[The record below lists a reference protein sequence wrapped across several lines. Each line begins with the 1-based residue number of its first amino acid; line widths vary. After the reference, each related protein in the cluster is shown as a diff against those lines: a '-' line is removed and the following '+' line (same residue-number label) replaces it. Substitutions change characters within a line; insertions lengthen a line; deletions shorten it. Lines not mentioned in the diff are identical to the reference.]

1 MNISKTRNL
10 NLCVS
15 CEICNAICPVDAID
29 MESDEGQFLPK
40 VDQKTCI
47 DCEKCVE
54 VCPGLDIT
62 VFDDENFEDKITG
75 SYIEG
80 YSAYTKDREILKNS
94 TSGGVITQLIMEL
107 LKKEEYDGAFVLP
120 FDMFDGNQA
129 RLCLAETEEEVRKA
143 SKSKYLPASVYN
155 VVKKL
160 ESEEKPKY
168 IIVSTPCQLSGIKNF
183 IDLKEIDDEKLLFL
197 GLFCDKTLNF
207 NFLNYIEEKHGT
219 EREKLVKFD
228 YRNKEK
234 DGWPGHPKLYFDSS
248 REEIIDRKERMRVKE
263 FFQLE
268 RCLYCLDKLN
278 RQADMSFGDCYIT
291 GKENPGRSS
300 VIIRTEKGKEVWEKY
315 KNSFNWEESSVE
327 SIKKSQNISQKKE
340 NLEFVKAFKKTKK
353 SSELKK
359 RIEKIELGKKSK
371 FDEIKS
377 SIPKS
382 KIKKFLGFLKGSTA
396 LELGLGLGIFYLTD
410 SFTKNG
416 VAPKHSPPKNVLV
429 FGGELFNKGA
439 QAMTFTVVDQ
449 LKRRFPIENIYLLS
463 SKDYRRDK
471 IQKNKYNFEILPLN
485 TDMGKNLLLDDQF
498 SVLEKKGTKPI
509 ERKTR
514 KVFKNADL
522 AIDISGYCLSS
533 QMGEGVL
540 WIIYSQLSYLLRII
554 LSKKYSVPY
563 FIFPQSIGPFDYPM
577 PFKPVIHS
585 LMSKCLKYPK
595 KIYPRET
602 HGVQAL
608 RPFTKENV
616 KRQRDIVL
624 LNPDYDLKNIF
635 NNMKLK
641 EKTVDDDSVGII
653 PNNQIMK
660 RSDKKSIYEL
670 YEDIIQKLL
679 ESNKKVYILRHSQE
693 DLYICEELKEK
704 FPNNENVIL
713 LADDMNA
720 IELENIIK
728 QFDFI
733 IGSRYHSII
742 HAYKNNV
749 PAIVI
754 GWAIKYKELTK
765 DFDQEHYH
773 FDIRKKIHKNSIL
786 ESIGKMIENFEI
798 EEKKINLKL
807 AEMEEN
813 YVFQQLEKY
822 FPESGR
828 DITI

>member
-1 MNISKTRNL
+1 MNVTKTRNL
-10 NLCVS
+10 DLCVS
-15 CEICNAICPVDAID
+15 CEICNAVCPVDAIHIEFD
-29 MESDEGQFLPK
+29 GGQFLPK

-94 TSGGVITQLIMEL
+94 TSGGAITQLVIEL
-107 LKKEEYDGAFVLP
+107 LKEEEYDGAFVLP
-120 FDMFDGNQA
+120 FDMFKGNQA

-228 YRNKEK
+228 YKNKEK

-315 KNSFNWEESSVE
+315 KHSFTWDESSVE
-327 SIKKSQNISQKKE
+327 SIKKSQKISQKRE
-340 NLEFVKAFKKTKK
+340 NLEFAKAFKKTKK

-359 RIEKIELGKKSK
+359 RIKKIELGKKSK

-377 SIPKS
+377 SIPQS
-382 KIKKFLGFLKGSTA
+382 KIKKISEFLKGSTA
-396 LELGLGLGIFYLTD
+396 LELSLGLSTYYMMDT
-410 SFTKNG
+410 FTKNG
-416 VAPKHSPPKNVLV
+416 ATPKRSPPKNVVV

-439 QAMTFTVVDQ
+439 QAMTFTVIDQ

-463 SKDYRRDK
+463 SKDFDRDE
-471 IQKNKYNFEILPLN
+471 IEKNRYNFEIIPFS
-485 TDMGKNLLLDDQF
+485 TEIGKNLLLDDQF
-498 SVLEKKGTKPI
+498 NVLEKDGVPPI
-509 ERKTR
+509 ERKV
-514 KVFKNADL
+514 KEVLKNSDL
-522 AIDISGYCLSS
+522 VIDISGYHLSS
-533 QMGEGVL
+533 QTGEGAV
-540 WIIYSQLSYLLRII
+540 WAIYSQMRYISRIV
-554 LSKKYSVPY
+554 LSKNYSIPY
-563 FIFPQSIGPFDYPM
+563 FIFPQSIGPFDYSM
-577 PFKPVIHS
+577 PLKPVLYTLLSRYMTYPEKIH
-585 LMSKCLKYPK
+585 
-595 KIYPRET
+595 PREPQ
-602 HGVQAL
+602 GVEAL
-608 RPFTKENV
+608 KPFTKENV
-616 KRQRDIVL
+616 ERQRDIVL
-624 LNPDYDLKNIF
+624 LNPEYDLKNIF
-635 NNMKLK
+635 KTVDLK
-641 EKTVDDDSVGII
+641 EKTIDENSVGII
-653 PNNQIMK
+653 PNNQVIK
-660 RSDKKSIYEL
+660 RTDKDDIYDL
-670 YEDIIQKLL
+670 YKNIIQKLIR
-679 ESNKKVYILRHSQE
+679 SKKKVYILRHSQE
-693 DLYICEELKEK
+693 DLYICEGVKDM
-704 FPNNENVIL
+704 FSNNENVIL
-713 LADDMNA
+713 LSEDMNA

-728 QFDFI
+728 QFEFI

-742 HAYKNNV
+742 HAYKNGI
-749 PAIVI
+749 PSIVI
-754 GWAIKYKELTK
+754 GWAIKYKELLK
-765 DFDQEHYH
+765 DFDQENYH
-773 FDIRKKIHKNSIL
+773 FDGRKRINKEELLNSIEKMINECDKEKNKINSIL
-786 ESIGKMIENFEI
+786 TKM
-798 EEKKINLKL
+798 EK
-807 AEMEEN
+807 N
-813 YVFQQLEKY
+813 YVFKELEKY
-822 FPESGR
+822 FS
-828 DITI
+828 